1 MDIWTVVLSSLVVSG
16 IVSALVGGWFNL
28 RSKRDEYANLY
39 YEMILE
45 RRLAAYEEVERLIG
59 AIKVAV
65 IDDDQKP
72 YHMLFSKDDGHV
84 DVYQQLHGTIP
95 NALWLTDELFE
106 LTRQLNF
113 RWLTE
118 DTRVMVSN
126 IEQEHTDIF
135 RLKFLI
141 KERIY
146 V

>member
-1 MDIWTVVLSSLVVSG
+1 MDIWTVVLSSSVVSG

-28 RSKRDEYANLY
+28 RSKRDEYGNLY

-65 IDDDQKP
+65 IDDGQKP

-84 DVYQQLHGTIP
+84 DVYQQLHGAIP